1 MTSPLEPFLRSGLD
15 RPPSRGL
22 DECCEKPLELIR
34 RGLGALG
41 MALDADDE
49 SLSIAFETLDQW
61 PGRAVR
67 PSRCTQA
74 GREFLREDP
83 LVVIGVDL
91 QLLGGP
97 EERGQAGPADDPDR
111 VGHGRAETPAGA
123 VVALDVLEQRAA

>member
-1 MTSPLEPFLRSGLD
+1 GPASRGLEDRGESPLELTRS
-15 RPPSRGL
+15 
-22 DECCEKPLELIR
+22 
-34 RGLGALG
+34 GLGALG

-49 SLSIAFETLDQW
+49 SLSIAFETLHQW

-74 GREFLREDP
+74 GREVLREDP

-97 EERGQAGPADDPDR
+97 PERGQPGPARHPDR
-111 VGHGRAETPAGA
+111 VGPGRPEAPAGA
-123 VVALDVLEQRAA
+123 MVALDVLKQRAA